1 MMSHDEA
8 FSKFLS
14 MYVFKCIYVCVSLC
28 VCVCV
33 HTCVSVCF
41 CILSVFLCV
50 LRIGLAAANEV
61 HPSSSTL
68 IATDTCQQLF
78 SNIFV
83 SSAQNAEKEYLF
95 SFCDT
100 PVIITFLMR

>member
-8 FSKFLS
+8 FSKCLS
-14 MYVFKCIYVCVSLC
+14 LYLSVFMSVCLCLC
-28 VCVCV
+28 V
-33 HTCVSVCF
+33 CVSVCF

-83 SSAQNAEKEYLF
+83 SSAENAQKGYLF

>member
-1 MMSHDEA
+1 M
-8 FSKFLS
+8 KLFLS
-14 MYVFKCIYVCVSLC
+14 FYLCMYLSAFMSVCLC
-28 VCVCV
+28 VFV